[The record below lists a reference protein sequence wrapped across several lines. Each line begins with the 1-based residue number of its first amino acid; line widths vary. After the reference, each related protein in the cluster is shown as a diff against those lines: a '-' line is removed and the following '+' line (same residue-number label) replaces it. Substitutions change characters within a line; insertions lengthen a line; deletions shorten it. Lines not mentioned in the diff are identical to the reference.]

1 MTSRRAFIRAAVTGL
16 LFGSAIARAQRPPAP
31 VIGFLSGSSFKQY
44 ANLVDAFRQGLKEAG
59 YVEGQNVVIE
69 YRWVEGG
76 SERLP
81 PRQLAADL
89 VQRKVAVIAASGGSE
104 ARLAA
109 KRATATIPIVFTTG
123 GDPMGEGLVSSLG
136 RPGGNVTGVTF
147 LNSTMEGKRLDLL
160 HEVIPDAVS
169 IAALLDSSL
178 RSSTAQAKDVQEAAR
193 AIGRQVQL
201 VRCGNEREIENA
213 FAAVAQSRA
222 QALLVTGSGL
232 FLRERQRVVD
242 LAARYAIPAIYESRE
257 YCEAGGLV
265 SYGAS
270 QAEAYRQTGVY
281 VGRILDGAK
290 PSDLP
295 VLQSARYELVINLR
309 TARSLGLKIPQ
320 SVLVRA
326 DDAIQ

>member
-1 MTSRRAFIRAAVTGL
+1 L
-16 LFGSAIARAQRPPAP
+16 AIARAERPPAP
-31 VIGFLSGSSFKQY
+31 VIGFLSGSSAKEY
-44 ANLVDAFRQGLKEAG
+44 AYLVDAFRQGLKEGG
-59 YVEGQNVVIE
+59 YVEGQNLAIE

-76 SERLP
+76 SERIP
-81 PRQLAADL
+81 ATQLAADL
-89 VQRKVAVIAASGGSE
+89 VQHKVAVIVAGGGTE

-109 KRATATIPIVFTTG
+109 KRATTTIPIVFTTG
-123 GDPMGEGLVSSLG
+123 GDPLSEGIVGNLG

-147 LNSTMEGKRLDLL
+147 LNSTMEAKRLGLL

-169 IAALLDSSL
+169 IAVLLDSSL
-178 RSSTAQAKDVQEAAR
+178 RSSAAQTKDVQEAAR
-193 AIGRQVQL
+193 VIERKVQF
-201 VRCGNEREIENA
+201 VSCKNEREIDNA

-232 FLRERQRVVD
+232 FLRERQRLVD
-242 LAARYAIPAIYESRE
+242 LAARYAIPAVYESRA
-257 YCEAGGLV
+257 YCEAGGLL

-270 QAEAYRQTGVY
+270 EADAYRQAGVY

-295 VLQSARYELVINLR
+295 VLQSSRYELVINLR
-309 TARSLGLKIPQ
+309 TARNLGLKIPQ
-320 SVLVRA
+320 SVLLRA